1 MYDKYDNTLLA
12 HKNTPY
18 LALVI
23 EVVPDEESTHGHTHL
38 LVGPLNA
45 SIPTVSLDAK
55 KNFELGQYWRETY
68 SSIRNSYFLL
78 KKSCKN

>member
-55 KNFELGQYWRETY
+55 KKL
-68 SSIRNSYFLL
+68 
-78 KKSCKN
+78 